1 MLYAEITGWGKCVPP
16 AVLSNADLTTFMD
29 TTDEWITSRTGIQ
42 ERRICH
48 CNFSDMAIVSAR
60 RALAA
65 ADLDPAELDLILLG
79 ALPMTPCA
87 QTLHPSFRMRSVQ
100 QVPPPSISI
109 QPVPGSSMGCILV
122 LILFVPAPIRK
133 FW

>member
-42 ERRICH
+42 ERRVCH

-65 ADLDPAELDLILLG
+65 ADLAPAELHLIL
-79 ALPMTPCA
+79 
-87 QTLHPSFRMRSVQ
+87 S
-100 QVPPPSISI
+100 
-109 QPVPGSSMGCILV
+109 
-122 LILFVPAPIRK
+122 LINI
-133 FW
+133 